1 MLRLR
6 MGQRR
11 VRLVLTKMTTK
22 EAIQK
27 EIDQAPEPVLEE
39 TLAYIRLLK
48 AMRERRISDTA
59 LASEASLSKDWLRP
73 EEEAAWR
80 NL

>member
-1 MLRLR
+1 
-6 MGQRR
+6 
-11 VRLVLTKMTTK
+11 MTTR

-48 AMRERRISDTA
+48 AMREKGISDTA
-59 LASEASLSKDWLRP
+59 LASEASLGKDWLRP

>member
-1 MLRLR
+1 
-6 MGQRR
+6 
-11 VRLVLTKMTTK
+11 MTTR

-39 TLAYIRLLK
+39 TLVYIRLLK
-48 AMRERRISDTA
+48 AMREKGISDTSMV
-59 LASEASLSKDWLRP
+59 SEASLGKDWLRP
-73 EEEAAWR
+73 EEESAWR